1 MADNN
6 PKNKYM
12 YEILVETGPMASH
25 ATTSK
30 IQFILTGEKGD
41 TGVRTFNQPLLA
53 LFTKKIKNKY
63 TPFKKGARDSFLM
76 TTDKPLGD
84 LNYLRIWADSSGL
97 GEMSAW

>member
-12 YEILVETGPMASH
+12 YEILIETGPMASH

-41 TGVRTFNQPLLA
+41 TGPQ
-53 LFTKKIKNKY
+53 Y
-63 TPFKKGARDSFLM
+63 
-76 TTDKPLGD
+76 
-84 LNYLRIWADSSGL
+84 
-97 GEMSAW
+97 

>member
-1 MADNN
+1 MFELLNYKIKNLNAKCVDLPVTYFLHLASLFQIFDCLLHHITVGSN

-53 LFTKKIKNKY
+53 LFTKKMKNK
-63 TPFKKGARDSFLM
+63 
-76 TTDKPLGD
+76 
-84 LNYLRIWADSSGL
+84 
-97 GEMSAW
+97 